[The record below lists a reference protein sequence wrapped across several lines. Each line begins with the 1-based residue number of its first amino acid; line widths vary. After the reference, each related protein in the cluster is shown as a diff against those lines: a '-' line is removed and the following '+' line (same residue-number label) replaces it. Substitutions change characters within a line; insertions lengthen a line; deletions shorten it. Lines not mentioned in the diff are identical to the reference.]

1 MQEWDAPDTKSGM
14 DVAVTA
20 LEGSGSYHLQA
31 EIIGTAGRLAKQAIL
46 GREVPLQIEQ
56 RWYDHRLLYSAGL
69 WSLIDFCSSRFDD
82 AEFRYEGTHMR
93 ADGTSFLLKFPA
105 GAGLTYQILAVLKA
119 GSAAAHLRLAIF
131 PPEAIGSASTS
142 AGSASESACEL
153 PPSAQG

>member
-56 RWYDHRLLYSAGL
+56 RWYDILFCALLS
-69 WSLIDFCSSRFDD
+69 C
-82 AEFRYEGTHMR
+82 
-93 ADGTSFLLKFPA
+93 DG
-105 GAGLTYQILAVLKA
+105 
-119 GSAAAHLRLAIF
+119 
-131 PPEAIGSASTS
+131 
-142 AGSASESACEL
+142 
-153 PPSAQG
+153 